1 MLGHLEAMKD
11 GYCFTLWT
19 RQIMLEA
26 RLVSG
31 LELGSPSATLS
42 LGWPNSVLLSPA
54 RFVTAD
60 DGIENLDVRRKIA
73 QVLFTCIP
81 SLSK

>member
-31 LELGSPSATLS
+31 LELGSPSATLFG
-42 LGWPNSVLLSPA
+42 LAQFGPI
-54 RFVTAD
+54 VT
-60 DGIENLDVRRKIA
+60 R
-73 QVLFTCIP
+73 
-81 SLSK
+81 